1 MHVTQPFGNRWLSF
15 GLTSV
20 FLGGGFN
27 MRSSRS
33 LVCALALCFC
43 LIAITSFPITISA
56 QEKAT
61 STSSVS
67 QQDKVKDCNNLADKK
82 NLNSDDRKNFVKSCM
97 EKVNGTQPVSEMSEK
112 DKMNACK
119 NLADKQNLKGDDRK
133 SFLKDC
139 MKKANNK

>member
-1 MHVTQPFGNRWLSF
+1 MR
-15 GLTSV
+15 LT
-20 FLGGGFN
+20 
-27 MRSSRS
+27 RSG
-33 LVCALALCFC
+33 VCVLAICAC
-43 LIAITSFPITISA
+43 LLATTRFSGRISA

-67 QQDKVKDCNNLADKK
+67 QQDKLKDCNNLADKK

-97 EKVNGTQPVSEMSEK
+97 EKVNSTQPVSEMSEK